1 MSTYLIYHDA
11 RHSPAD
17 GSARR
22 ERIANRVAKLWES
35 QLAIGGMW
43 IVHANA
49 TSDEIR
55 DQLVDLVPP
64 GDALIVVG
72 AGTDSAWAGFA
83 PAETD
88 WLVDHI

>member
-11 RHSPAD
+11 RGGHAD
-17 GSARR
+17 ASGHHD
-22 ERIANRVAKLWES
+22 RIGKRVAELWES

-43 IVHANA
+43 IVHADA
-49 TSDEIR
+49 TSDDIR
-55 DQLVDLVPP
+55 DRLVDLVPA
-64 GDALIVVG
+64 GDGLIVVG

>member
-49 TSDEIR
+49 TSE
-55 DQLVDLVPP
+55 
-64 GDALIVVG
+64 
-72 AGTDSAWAGFA
+72 FA
-83 PAETD
+83 IS
-88 WLVDHI
+88 W